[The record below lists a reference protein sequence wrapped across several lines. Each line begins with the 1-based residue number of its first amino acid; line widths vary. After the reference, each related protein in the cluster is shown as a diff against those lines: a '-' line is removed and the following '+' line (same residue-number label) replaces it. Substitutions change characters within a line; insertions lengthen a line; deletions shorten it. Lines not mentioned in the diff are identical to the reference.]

1 MTAVISVA
9 LSELVVRLRHSA
21 TATATAHVPRAAERV
36 GHDEDLHEVVVD
48 VARTRRAEDHDR
60 TTTHRLVQTNARLA
74 VGEVADV
81 ALHETNVEALGH
93 EVGELAVARASD
105 HGEANVGRRDGVLL
119 WLGHALGRRLQ

>member
-9 LSELVVRLRHSA
+9 LRGLAVRLRHSA
-21 TATATAHVPRAAERV
+21 TAATEHVPRAAERV